1 VPCDT
6 GGLPACIYLRSH
18 GYSPGERTHP
28 DDLLAWDVYWKIQRV
43 GFDAVYRLG
52 HLEQL
57 DDYESEWLLKR
68 LVLLEDAMRQRAQAM
83 QVER

>member
-1 VPCDT
+1 M
-6 GGLPACIYLRSH
+6 
-18 GYSPGERTHP
+18 
-28 DDLLAWDVYWKIQRV
+28 QRV

-57 DDYESEWLLKR
+57 DAYEREWLLKR

-83 QVER
+83 QAAH